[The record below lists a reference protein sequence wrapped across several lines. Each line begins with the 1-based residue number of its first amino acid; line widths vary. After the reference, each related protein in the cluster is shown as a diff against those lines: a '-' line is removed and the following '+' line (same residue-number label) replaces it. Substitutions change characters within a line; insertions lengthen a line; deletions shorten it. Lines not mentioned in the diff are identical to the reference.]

1 MLALY
6 SFIVGFLFWISFPVL
21 LVVILLTGW
30 HRRGLKERL
39 AFYEPSS
46 VEPSTGRKKRI
57 WIHAASIG
65 EVRAAG
71 VVMGCLK
78 SRLQHCDFL
87 VTTMTIHGRDF
98 ARQHLG
104 PEVACHLAPLDV
116 PYAVNRAVSILAADV
131 YVCLETELWPVLI
144 STLHRKGVPTLLL
157 NGRLSAR
164 SISTYRRFSFLF
176 APVVQSFRSIGAIS
190 EDDRQRFI
198 EVGADP
204 DLVTVTGNIKD
215 DTRLPQEPGH
225 IAEKWSE
232 ILGLTPDTDVFVAG
246 STHSPEEELLLP
258 LITDFTADGAVA
270 IIAPRHLDRLSSL
283 ELLMNERGLA
293 YDRLSEL
300 KQGRPRTRP
309 LIVVDTF
316 GDLGELYS
324 VATFV
329 FVGGS
334 LSGSGGHNVM
344 EPAIWERVV
353 FFGPDMADFRE
364 AAIRLEN
371 CGGGFKVDDI
381 TDLGAK
387 MSLLMADRDHLRYAQ
402 KRAGEAALEQQGAGE
417 KQAALIIESLNQINQ
432 AKT

>member
-6 SFIVGFLFWISFPVL
+6 CFIVGILFWISFPIL
-21 LVVILLTGW
+21 LVIILLTGR

-39 AFYEPSS
+39 AFYELSS
-46 VEPSTGRKKRI
+46 SELSAGVKKRI

-71 VVMGCLK
+71 VLINCLK
-78 SRLQHCDFL
+78 PRLQHWDFL

-116 PYAVNRAVSILAADV
+116 PYAVNRALSTLAADV

-144 STLHRKGVPTLLL
+144 NTLRRKGIPALLI
-157 NGRLSAR
+157 NGRLSTH
-164 SISTYRRFSFLF
+164 SSSTYRRLSFLF
-176 APVVQSFRSIGAIS
+176 APVLQSFRSIGAIS
-190 EDDRQRFI
+190 EDDRRRFI

-215 DTRLPQEPGH
+215 DIRLPKEPGK
-225 IAEKWSE
+225 IAGKWSE
-232 ILGLTPDTDVFVAG
+232 ILALTADTDVFIAG

-258 LITDFTADGAVA
+258 LITNFISEQAVV
-270 IIAPRHLDRLSSL
+270 IIAPRHLDRLPSI
-283 ELLMNERGLA
+283 ELLINEQGLKF
-293 YDRLSEL
+293 DRLSEL
-300 KQGRPRTRP
+300 KRGRRRTQA
-309 LIVVDTF
+309 LVVVDTF
-316 GDLGELYS
+316 GDLGEVYS

-353 FFGPDMADFRE
+353 FFGPDMADFKE
-364 AAIRLEN
+364 AAVKLEN
-371 CGGGFKVDDI
+371 NGGGFRVDDI
-381 TDLGAK
+381 SDLGEK
-387 MSLLMADRDHLRYAQ
+387 MTPLMEDRDSLRYAQ
-402 KRAGEAALEQQGAGE
+402 KRAGEAARGQQGAAE
-417 KQAALIIESLNQINQ
+417 RQALLVFKSLTQINL
-432 AKT
+432 AE